1 MHGSIN
7 WYPWNY
13 VNGLLLYMPQ
23 IKKLNCVIF
32 LHSFSYMFVDAKPW
46 FCSWWSFAKK
56 TAPVSSMPL
65 LPTRKCGARNGPN
78 VSMYAISHLLQLLQC
93 VFCICLLRWTVVLLT
108 SAIAIGLIVLAYTK
122 HPLNFIWPL
131 TSSSLK
137 LLCTYLLLTTKFP
150 LPSVVI

>member
-1 MHGSIN
+1 MVPLTDIYETMLTGF
-7 WYPWNY
+7 Y
-13 VNGLLLYMPQ
+13 YMPQ
-23 IKKLNCVIF
+23 IKKPNLVIF

-56 TAPVSSMPL
+56 
-65 LPTRKCGARNGPN
+65 
-78 VSMYAISHLLQLLQC
+78 LLQLAPCLCFLQQNVVPGIGQMYLCVVC

-108 SAIAIGLIVLAYTK
+108 SAIAIGLIVLAYTN

-150 LPSVVI
+150 LPNVLI